1 MHIELSS
8 LVKGWILSLNM
19 PLFQPNSLWSQS
31 SVFKTCA
38 KDMNNIYVL
47 EINSATQPFTGLSG
61 EIAFLLL

>member
-1 MHIELSS
+1 
-8 LVKGWILSLNM
+8 M

-38 KDMNNIYVL
+38 KDMNNIHVL
-47 EINSATQPFTGLSG
+47 EINLATQPFTGLSG